1 VRCCLRPSRLVAL
14 TCLLAGCAVGP
25 DYHQPRFDVPDRFL
39 RAEPPAPPQGSAVT
53 RPQQPGERA
62 RGEEAA
68 AVEISK
74 WWHAL
79 NDPELDSLVDRA
91 LTGNPDLDVALA
103 RLQQARTFEMAA
115 AGFALPRAAAAA
127 GGGKGTGSDFSR
139 GGRVPTG
146 LATADRRPTGGQ
158 IDMVSGFDVAWEL
171 DVFGRLRRQIEAT
184 HYDAQA
190 AAAARDAVQVAVI
203 SDVARAYVDLRG
215 LQTQLAVQLQSLH
228 AAQQLLSVVQARFE
242 RGIINELDVT
252 LARRQLA
259 TFQAQIAPLRAQI
272 SATQQ
277 QIAVLL
283 GLFPEDLTAE
293 LSPAGLIPVM
303 PDRIAPGIPLDL
315 IRRRPDVREAEWEL
329 AGATARIGVAT
340 GLLFPQIALT
350 GGIGAQG
357 LGAGFSPERSQH
369 IWSAGYGAL
378 VPLLD
383 FGVLDAQVKV
393 ADLQARELLVRYK
406 QTIQAAV
413 RDVDTSLQSYAAQQ
427 ERLVGLGEAV
437 IASRR
442 ATELATERYDRGLT
456 DFLNVIDAQRQ
467 EYDLDNQ
474 FAVAQMA
481 AAEEFVNL
489 YRGLGGGW
497 EQFREPPVARPL
509 PAVMAMFQRLIA
521 PSSQGQ

>member
-1 VRCCLRPSRLVAL
+1 MCRWPLSKLVAL
-14 TCLLAGCAVGP
+14 GCLLSGCAVGP
-25 DYHQPRFDVPDRFL
+25 DYRQPRIDVPGRFVQVEQT
-39 RAEPPAPPQGSAVT
+39 ASTQGNARMS
-53 RPQQPGERA
+53 PGEPGQ
-62 RGEEAA
+62 RGATAAAA
-68 AVEISK
+68 AVEISA
-74 WWHAL
+74 WWHSL

-91 LTGNPDLDVALA
+91 LRGNPDLEIALA

-115 AGFALPRAAAAA
+115 AGYALPRAAAAA
-127 GGGKGTGSDFSR
+127 GGGKGTGSDLAR

-158 IDMVSGFDVAWEL
+158 IDMVSGFDAAWEL
-171 DVFGRLRRQIEAT
+171 DVFGRLRRQIEAA
-184 HYDAQA
+184 HYDAAA

-203 SDVARAYVDLRG
+203 ADVARAYVDLRG

-228 AAQQLLSVVQARFE
+228 AAQQLLSVVQARFD

-259 TFQAQIAPLRAQI
+259 SFQAQIAPLRAQI

-277 QIAVLL
+277 RIAVLL

-293 LSPAGLIPVM
+293 LAPPALIPAM
-303 PDRIAPGIPLDL
+303 PDKIAPGIPLEL

-340 GLLFPQIALT
+340 GQLFPQIVLT
-350 GGIGAQG
+350 AGVGAQG
-357 LGAGFSPERSQH
+357 LGAGLTPERSQH

-393 ADLQARELLVRYK
+393 ADLRQRELLVHYK

-413 RDVDTSLQSYAAQQ
+413 QDVDTSLQSYAAQQ
-427 ERLVGLGEAV
+427 ERLIGLGEAV

-481 AAEEFVNL
+481 AAEGFVNL

-509 PAVMAMFQRLIA
+509 PAVMAMFQRLIS